1 MGSKMYD
8 GKLALRAGMR
18 EKIKYVNENTA
29 IITAYSQ
36 RREDFKRA
44 FRIMD
49 EQDACNRY
57 HWYNIPAEISS
68 QEIERMLYY
77 KGQICFFYFNDLKK
91 FYFMPYALDGG
102 IDYYGRFNSIHPVPF
117 SSGTDEDDQDTK
129 NNRDKTQREILSK
142 IKLKCY
148 YDVILEDEKIP
159 YERKIYIDEKGNTI
173 AELPPTVLLHDYSKQ
188 RAETI
193 IPRAVVNEAILSE
206 MADTISYFDTAL
218 LASSGV
224 AGYRVESASAKKEIE
239 NMSNAIYQ
247 GAINRSPY
255 VAVTGQVDFQDLA
268 VGAKYNVQEY
278 LMAFQ
283 GLDNLR
289 LSTYGIANGGVYEK
303 QAHILESEMQINN
316 SSVYSPLEDGLKI
329 RQRFC
334 NIVNSIFGTSI
345 WCEPSEAALK
355 TDLNGDGVEYDRE
368 VDEKQQPEQEGGQ
381 E

>member
-1 MGSKMYD
+1 MGSQMYD
-8 GKLALRAGMR
+8 GRLALKAGMR

-29 IITAYSQ
+29 VITAYSQ

-57 HWYNIPAEISS
+57 HWYNIPAELSS
-68 QEIERMLYY
+68 QDIERMLYY
-77 KGQICFFYFNDLKK
+77 KGQVCFFYFKELKK
-91 FYFMPYALDGG
+91 FYFMPYALDGS
-102 IDYYGRFNSIHPVPF
+102 IDFYGRYNSVHPVPY
-117 SSGTDEDDQDTK
+117 SSGTEPEEGTAEAKLYK
-129 NNRDKTQREILSK
+129 NQKALLSQ
-142 IKLKCY
+142 IKLQCK
-148 YDVILEDEKIP
+148 YDVVEEGELTLDEIMSS
-159 YERKIYIDEKGNTI
+159 
-173 AELPPTVLLHDYSKQ
+173 TVLLHDYVKQ
-188 RAETI
+188 RAENI
-193 IPRAVVNEAILSE
+193 IPRAVINEVILSE
-206 MADTISYFDTAL
+206 MADTIAYFDTAL
-218 LASSGV
+218 LTSSGV
-224 AGYRVESASAKKEIE
+224 AGYRVESGSAKKEIE

-255 VAVTGQVDFQDLA
+255 VALIGQVDFQDLA
-268 VGAKYNVQEY
+268 IGAKYNVQEY

-334 NIVNSIFGTSI
+334 NIVNSLFGTSI

-368 VDEKQQPEQEGGQ
+368 VDEKQQPEQEEGGQ